1 MSGIV
6 VARLIVRGY
15 ADQQR
20 RSTFMANSKVSSSA
34 GQNRPR
40 VPPRERFAGTERVF
54 NLEKAFAD
62 LPAESTARQG
72 HMQKALYRLGPTT
85 TAIFAFDSGGA
96 IEQHTAEGESII
108 HVLSGRLS
116 IRTSKATHELGA
128 NDLMLLDPGVPYDLT
143 ALEPTRMLMT
153 FVLGE

>member
-1 MSGIV
+1 MSRPPVSKGPP
-6 VARLIVRGY
+6 
-15 ADQQR
+15 R
-20 RSTFMANSKVSSSA
+20 RPW
-34 GQNRPR
+34 PR
-40 VPPRERFAGTERVF
+40 RRIPPRERFSGSERVF
-54 NLEKAFAD
+54 NLDKAFAD
-62 LPAESTARQG
+62 LPGESTPRQG

-85 TAIFAFDSGGA
+85 TAIFAFEKGGA

-116 IRTSKATHELGA
+116 VRTSKSKHELRA
-128 NDLMLLDPGVPYDLT
+128 NDLLLLNPGVPHDLE

>member
-1 MSGIV
+1 MMSPP
-6 VARLIVRGY
+6 
-15 ADQQR
+15 
-20 RSTFMANSKVSSSA
+20 
-34 GQNRPR
+34 NRHR
-40 VPPRERFAGTERVF
+40 VPPRERFAGSERLF
-54 NLEKAFAD
+54 NLDKAFAD

-85 TAIFAFDSGGA
+85 TAIFQF
-96 IEQHTAEGESII
+96 EQDGEIDQHSVDGESII

-116 IRTSKATHELGA
+116 VRTSTAQHELRA
-128 NDLMLLDPGVPYDLT
+128 NDLLLLDPGVSHDLK